1 VVFRAQAA
9 MLEHGPNEESAEPEF
24 RQVLLSLN
32 IKRKNEEIESLKRDA
47 ANQPELGAELARR
60 TKELAALKSQRM

>member
-1 VVFRAQAA
+1 MARSVIYHVTRAY
-9 MLEHGPNEESAEPEF
+9 
-24 RQVLLSLN
+24 
-32 IKRKNEEIESLKRDA
+32 A